1 MNGGWRARLHFFNAL
16 VIGALGTVLAWRG
29 IGLRSVP
36 LLLMAAAFVGYAV
49 FRVAGFRRAGP

>member
-1 MNGGWRARLHFFNAL
+1 MSGGWRARLHFFNAV

-29 IGLRSVP
+29 VGLRSVP

-49 FRVAGFRRAGP
+49 FRVAAFRRTGP

>member
-1 MNGGWRARLHFFNAL
+1 MKGGWRARLHFFNAL

-29 IGLRSVP
+29 VGLRSIP

-49 FRVAGFRRAGP
+49 FRIAAFRKAAP

>member
-1 MNGGWRARLHFFNAL
+1 MRGGWRARLHFVNAV

-29 IGLRSVP
+29 IGLRSLP

-49 FRVAGFRRAGP
+49 FRVAAFRRTDP

>member
-1 MNGGWRARLHFFNAL
+1 VNGGWRARLHFFNAV

-49 FRVAGFRRAGP
+49 FRVAAFRRTGT